1 MPTADAAIEAFLS
14 GGGDADERRR
24 LDAATLF
31 ARSML
36 RELRSAVEEW
46 EATAA
51 TIERVREAQN
61 RRQASACPAAP
72 PSPGAAA

>member
-14 GGGDADERRR
+14 GGGYADERRR
-24 LDAATLF
+24 LAAATLF

-46 EATAA
+46 EAAAA
-51 TIERVREAQN
+51 TIERVREARN
-61 RRQASACPAAP
+61 RRQGSASRAAP
-72 PSPGAAA
+72 PFPGTAA

>member
-1 MPTADAAIEAFLS
+1 MMTADAAIEAFLS

-24 LDAATLF
+24 LAAAALF

-51 TIERVREAQN
+51 TIQRVREARN
-61 RRQASACPAAP
+61 LRQGSASLAAP
-72 PSPGAAA
+72 PFPGAAA